1 MFQQEQN
8 QVPILNDAPS
18 LWAQRNLQNM
28 QNKQYSAQIDNE
40 DECGFFK
47 EQFKMKKQT
56 GWCKKSKTEQNEI
69 TSLNS

>member
-1 MFQQEQN
+1 MFQQQQN

-18 LWAQRNLQNM
+18 LRAQGNLQNR

-40 DECGFFK
+40 YERIFFK

-56 GWCKKSKTEQNEI
+56 GWYKKSKTEQNEI
-69 TSLNS
+69 PSLNS